1 MLKNKEIANIFNK
14 DVGSLVDNLGLDHWE
29 NHSLSWSKGFDMII
43 NIIKRYKIIPTLN
56 TAKENVAALAVSL
69 FRQFLYDVRKD
80 IWELKNNKVV
90 GGEILVYI
98 LEGSKFTFD
107 TLTNFINKSIES
119 GCFPDS
125 LKESNFTPIFEKE
138 YPLDKY
144 NYRPASILPL
154 YSKNNKRLICKD

>member
-1 MLKNKEIANIFNK
+1 MI
-14 DVGSLVDNLGLDHWE
+14 W
-29 NHSLSWSKGFDMII
+29 LSISSNGI
-43 NIIKRYKIIPTLN
+43 KIILTLK
-56 TAKENVAALAVSL
+56 TAKENATAFAVSL
-69 FRQFLYDVRKD
+69 FRQFLHDVRKD
-80 IWELKNNKVV
+80 IWELKNNKAV
-90 GGEILVYI
+90 GEEKPAYI

>member
-1 MLKNKEIANIFNK
+1 MGLLLTTLVWIIGRITPCLHLKILI
-14 DVGSLVDNLGLDHWE
+14 W
-29 NHSLSWSKGFDMII
+29 LSISSNDI
-43 NIIKRYKIIPTLN
+43 KIILTLK
-56 TAKENVAALAVSL
+56 TAKENVAAFAVSL

-80 IWELKNNKVV
+80 VWELKNNKVV
-90 GGEILVYI
+90 GGEIPVYL

-107 TLTNFINKSIES
+107 TLTNFINKSIER

-144 NYRPASILPL
+144 IIIGLLAFYL
-154 YSKNNKRLICKD
+154 YIQRIIKY